1 VNIWKEYD
9 PLASEFILWS
19 DLDKFLVDL
28 KDSDADFFK
37 HNYEEMSDSY
47 MRENWTKLMEFPLHK
62 NFQMYNFFDVLQ
74 LVSRHACQSKYYLEK
89 VETLD
94 EMKTKIKSIA
104 LLQGSVMTDEEITI
118 RANRR
123 ITMLA

>member
-1 VNIWKEYD
+1 
-9 PLASEFILWS
+9 
-19 DLDKFLVDL
+19 
-28 KDSDADFFK
+28 
-37 HNYEEMSDSY
+37 
-47 MRENWTKLMEFPLHK
+47 
-62 NFQMYNFFDVLQ
+62 MYNFFDVLQ

-104 LLQGSVMTDEEITI
+104 LLQGCVMTEEEITI